1 MIRISDPILENKRI
15 KNLEAILSRDLATM
29 AVIALYRPFLTL
41 NESVS

>member
-29 AVIALYRPFLTL
+29 AVITLYRPFLTL